1 MAINIDKAALRRIQR
16 KLKTVSEF
24 NRRASEPMEE
34 SVEILR
40 DALADYPRKSP
51 GAFSRLAT
59 PGQRRAYWARVK
71 SGDITHR
78 DGVGYVR
85 SGKTGQRWTTRIIRS
100 AGKQIT
106 GAYGIRGVVG
116 NNAPWAKWVQRAG
129 DQQPFHV
136 VSGWITDKRAVRENS
151 DDINRIW
158 ARWIRREL
166 NK

>member
-78 DGVGYVR
+78 DGVGYER
-85 SGKTGQRWTTRIIRS
+85 SGKTGQRWTTEVKRTTS
-100 AGKQIT
+100 GVK
-106 GAYGIRGVVG
+106 GVVG